1 MLPVQREAGRNV
13 VKTHHPV
20 APIMTGQAVFAKFLD
35 VLGHK
40 SGIVAGMADAALLGR
55 IRKIILGGMTD

>member
-1 MLPVQREAGRNV
+1 M
-13 VKTHHPV
+13 VKTHHPI
-20 APIMTGQAVFAKFLD
+20 ATIMTRQAVVAKFLD

-40 SGIVAGMADAALLGR
+40 LRIVAGMANAALLGR

>member
-1 MLPVQREAGRNV
+1 V

-55 IRKIILGGMTD
+55 IRKIILGGMAD